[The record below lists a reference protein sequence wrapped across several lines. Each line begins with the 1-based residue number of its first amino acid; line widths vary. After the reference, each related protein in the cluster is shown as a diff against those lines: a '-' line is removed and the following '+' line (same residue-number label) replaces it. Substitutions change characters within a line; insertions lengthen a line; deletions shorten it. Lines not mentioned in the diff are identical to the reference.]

1 MLALIA
7 VVAVLVAADI
17 GIVAIRLTSGHPSGS
32 PAASQPAP
40 DKTGHPCN
48 HGSYVSRAAHQHKG
62 GKHVGGVAKSAL
74 GKNGSCAAPLPPG

>member
-1 MLALIA
+1 MFALIA
-7 VVAVLVAADI
+7 VVAVLVTADI
-17 GIVAIRLTSGHPSGS
+17 GIVAVRLTSGHPSGS

-62 GKHVGGVAKSAL
+62 GKSVSGVAKGSL
-74 GKNGSCAAPLPPG
+74 GKDKSCTTPLPDD